1 MFFKL
6 LEGFFM
12 KLYNS
17 TQNNEIADS
26 TKVADNFI
34 LRSVGLLSKKSFS
47 QGEALVIK
55 PCCSVHTFF
64 MRFAIDV
71 LFVNKKNEVIA
82 LYKNVQP
89 WRVLPIHP
97 TSFYVVE
104 LPAGTVSNKNI
115 SKGDLIQINN

>member
-1 MFFKL
+1 
-6 LEGFFM
+6 M

-82 LYKNVQP
+82 LYENVQP
-89 WRVLPIHP
+89 WRVLPIHT
-97 TSFYVVE
+97 TSYYVVE
-104 LPAGTVSNKNI
+104 LPAGTIGGKGINKGHLLMVN
-115 SKGDLIQINN
+115 GER